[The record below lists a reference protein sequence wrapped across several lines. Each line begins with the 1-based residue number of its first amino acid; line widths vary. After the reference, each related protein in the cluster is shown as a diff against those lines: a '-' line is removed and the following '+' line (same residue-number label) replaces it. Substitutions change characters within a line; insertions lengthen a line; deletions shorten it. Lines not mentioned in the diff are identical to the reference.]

1 MRSNFSP
8 AYIAYIEV
16 RATFLPFVKGDSE
29 GFFGG
34 KRNKIPPAPFNKG
47 GKKEIMSTFAIM
59 TWKIND
65 TFRLHP

>member
-8 AYIAYIEV
+8 AYIAYIVV

-29 GFFGG
+29 GFY
-34 KRNKIPPAPFNKG
+34 IAEQIHPAPFNKG
-47 GKKEIMSTFAIM
+47 GEKEIRSTLAIM